1 MLPADRLKHG
11 RGRLF
16 ISMRRL
22 VVVVMTMATV
32 TIVSGAVD
40 PVEIFNGKSGHA
52 LKSSVS
58 VAYRPGSLLSE
69 GDVVGAVSVLYPHD
83 YGNGSVLS
91 MVMPGGWWHMDAM
104 MYGDSTRRDLYNIIC
119 MPGVIAGARTSE
131 PLGPVV
137 KTEREDMGWTI
148 GLTKLGDV
156 HARLV
161 SPPDS
166 LKGDVA
172 RCVFYMSTLYPCS
185 FWDNSALAMM
195 ADGVYPG
202 LSQSG
207 MNSYLRWHREDPVSD
222 WERLRSDAIGLIQGN
237 LNPFVEMPLLVE
249 YIWGDMKGE
258 PYVDESLRQPL
269 RSRYDFN
276 GSSIDLFLPFVPED
290 ARWSIDGTVVTGR
303 SVSPALLGRGVHRFE
318 FVSAIGKMSGSVK
331 IEVI

>member
-1 MLPADRLKHG
+1 M
-11 RGRLF
+11 
-16 ISMRRL
+16 
-22 VVVVMTMATV
+22 MTMAAV
-32 TIVSGAVD
+32 TIVSAAVD

-58 VAYRPGSLLSE
+58 AAYRPGVLLSE
-69 GDVVGAVSVLYPHD
+69 GVVARTVSAIYPYD
-83 YGNGSVLS
+83 NGYVVSR
-91 MVMPGGWWHMDAM
+91 VMPGSWWHMDDPI
-104 MYGDSTRRDLYNIIC
+104 YGDSTRRDLYNVIY
-119 MPGVIAGARTSE
+119 MPGVIADVRTSE

-137 KTEREDMGWTI
+137 KTEREDRGWTI
-148 GLTKLGDV
+148 GLTQIGDV
-156 HARLV
+156 QARLV

-172 RCVFYMSTLYPCS
+172 RSVFYMSTLYPCS

-222 WERLRSDAIGLIQGN
+222 WERLRSAVIESLQGN
-237 LNPFVEMPLLVE
+237 LNPFVEMPILAE

-258 PYVDESLRQPL
+258 PYVDESMRQPL

-276 GSSIDLFLPFVPED
+276 ESSIDLFLPFVAED

-318 FVSAIGKMSGSVK
+318 FVSAVGKMRGSVK